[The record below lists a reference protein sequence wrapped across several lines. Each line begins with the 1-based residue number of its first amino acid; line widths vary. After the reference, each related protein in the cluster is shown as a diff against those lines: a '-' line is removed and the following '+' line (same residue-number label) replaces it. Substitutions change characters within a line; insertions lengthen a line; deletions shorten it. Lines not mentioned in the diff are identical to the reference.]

1 MLTVQTS
8 IRVDDASGVEIF
20 DFLANPDD
28 ESYRAWWPGTH
39 LQLHISERGGDDH
52 VGDVIYMDE
61 YVGKRRLRMSAIVAE
76 AVPGKKLVWRLKR
89 GLKLPARLYLEL
101 DDYDGGV
108 AITHTIRAGFR
119 GAGRVLDPVL
129 KLVLSDAFARDMD
142 DHART
147 EFPRLR
153 DLLRARRPAADAGRT
168 GGTYGTIRQVS
179 PPTLE

>member
-1 MLTVQTS
+1 MLTLQTE
-8 IRVDDASGVEIF
+8 IRVDGIMGMEIF

-39 LQLHISERGGDDH
+39 LQLHIRERGGDDH

-61 YVGKRRLRMSAIVAE
+61 YVGKRRLRMSAIVTE

-89 GLKLPARLYLEL
+89 GIKLPARLYLEL
-101 DDYDGGV
+101 ADYDGGV

-119 GAGRVLDPVL
+119 GPGRVLDPAL
-129 KLVLSDAFARDMD
+129 KLFLSAGFARDMD

-153 DLLRARRPAADAGRT
+153 DLLRERRPAAGA
-168 GGTYGTIRQVS
+168 S
-179 PPTLE
+179 PSAQ

>member
-1 MLTVQTS
+1 MQTLQTE
-8 IRVDDASGVEIF
+8 IRVDGITGMEIF

-39 LQLHISERGGDDH
+39 LQLHIRERGRDDH

-61 YVGKRRLRMSAIVAE
+61 YVGERRLRMSAIVTE

-89 GLKLPARLYLEL
+89 GIKLPARLCLEL
-101 DDYDGGV
+101 ADYEGGV
-108 AITHTIRAGFR
+108 AITHAIRAGFR
-119 GAGRVLDPVL
+119 GAGRVLDPLL
-129 KLVLSDAFARDMD
+129 KLFLSAGFARDMD

-153 DLLRARRPAADAGRT
+153 DLLRERRRAEGVELLPGR
-168 GGTYGTIRQVS
+168 S
-179 PPTLE
+179 SEPPC